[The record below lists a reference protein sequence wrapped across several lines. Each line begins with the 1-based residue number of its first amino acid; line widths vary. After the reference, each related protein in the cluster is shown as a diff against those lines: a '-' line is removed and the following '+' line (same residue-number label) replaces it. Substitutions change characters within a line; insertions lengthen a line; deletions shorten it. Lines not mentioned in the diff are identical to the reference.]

1 MSFEYV
7 YALIAGLI
15 AKVLEK
21 DTSCEEG
28 QLDRLDMDICF
39 VTMPSDCPYRVGY
52 HESKDAIKVEKQEYN
67 HNHDNDELEEEDP
80 ILQRLAK
87 RC

>member
-7 YALIAGLI
+7 YALVAGLI
-15 AKVLEK
+15 AKAFEE
-21 DTSCEEG
+21 DTSREEG
-28 QLDRLDMDICF
+28 QLDRLDMDIRF

-52 HESKDAIKVEKQEYN
+52 HEPKDAIEVEKQEDN

-80 ILQRLAK
+80 MLRRLA
-87 RC
+87 R